1 MQNSTKSEF
10 QVANPLDPIKF
21 WKKII
26 EKLIPLAILSSII
39 WMIVSITGLINAS
52 SIEIFDLVWFVKA
65 IATYVVMIA
74 VYAVYVK
81 FYIKYYFYDGGADF
95 VTIKKGVF
103 APTEIHVQYQ
113 KIQDVY
119 VDQDILDRVMGL
131 YDVHIASATV
141 SSGIEAHIDGV
152 DKETAERLKDFFLQK
167 IREKV
172 TGYNTTTTQSAS
184 VPMGQAPSVLNLSET
199 VSADTYPISGRWI
212 FSKIITSFFS
222 GIFFAFVIAIS
233 FFSPGKSGGAALSSY
248 VGLTW
253 SDIMWVAPLM
263 AVLFVTLHTIYTLFW
278 INTFS
283 FQFLPEY
290 IFLRT
295 GVIARQEKH
304 VPYNT
309 IQDVS
314 VSQGIVERLLGIAT
328 VKIENA
334 AGAQFISTGRRGTPA
349 FNGLA
354 LPGQP
359 IERAQKIAQILKEGV
374 LSRTTQQGTGL

>member
-1 MQNSTKSEF
+1 MQNSTKSDF
-10 QVANPLDPIKF
+10 QIANPLHPLKF

-26 EKLIPLAILSSII
+26 EKIVLLGILSVLLSLALLIPALLNGNSSDIFSLILWVIIIYLVSMAIY
-39 WMIVSITGLINAS
+39 
-52 SIEIFDLVWFVKA
+52 
-65 IATYVVMIA
+65 ATYVK
-74 VYAVYVK
+74 Y
-81 FYIKYYFYDGGADF
+81 YIKYYFYDGGADF
-95 VTIKKGVF
+95 ITIKKGVF

-119 VDQDILDRVMGL
+119 VDQDILDRAMGL

-167 IREKV
+167 IKEKV
-172 TGYNTTTTQSAS
+172 SGYQTTSNQSAGIS
-184 VPMGQAPSVLNLSET
+184 TGQSPSTLNLNEV
-199 VSADTYPISGRWI
+199 VSTDTYPISGRWI
-212 FSKIITSFFS
+212 FAQIITSFFLS
-222 GIFFAFVIAIS
+222 IFSVFIVAIP
-233 FFSPGKSGGAALSSY
+233 FFSPGENGGAALSSY
-248 VGLTW
+248 IGLGW

-263 AVLFVTLHTIYTLFW
+263 VIIFVTLQTIYTLFW

-283 FQFLPEY
+283 FRFLPEY

-314 VSQGIVERLLGIAT
+314 VGQGIVERILGIAT

-334 AGAQFISTGRRGTPA
+334 AGAQFVPTGRRGALA
-349 FNGLA
+349 FNGVA

-359 IERAQKIAQILKEGV
+359 IDRAQRITQILKEGV